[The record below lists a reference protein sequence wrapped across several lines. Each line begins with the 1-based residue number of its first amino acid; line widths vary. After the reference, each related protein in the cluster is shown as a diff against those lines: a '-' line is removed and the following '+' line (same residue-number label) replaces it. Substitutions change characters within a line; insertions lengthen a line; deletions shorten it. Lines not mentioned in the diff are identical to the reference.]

1 MEAYTSFAQVY
12 DMFMDNVPYD
22 EWCAYLH
29 GLLQEQ
35 GIASGSVVDLGCGT
49 GQITRRLAKEGY
61 QMTGVDL
68 SADML
73 SIAMQQQETEPI
85 LYLQQDMCEL
95 ELYEAV
101 DAMVSICDS
110 MNYLL
115 QEEELCQTFSRVKR
129 YLKPNGIFIFDM
141 NTMHKYRDVIGET
154 TISENRD
161 IGSFIWENYYEEQE
175 QINEYDLT
183 LFIEETEGLFRR
195 FEEVH
200 YQRAYEQETVQKCL
214 QEAGLTVLAVYDAFT
229 HNPATKESER
239 IYFICK
245 NCE

>member
-1 MEAYTSFAQVY
+1 MEAYTNFAQVY
-12 DMFMDNVPYD
+12 DLFMDNVPYD
-22 EWCAYLH
+22 EWCEYLCS
-29 GLLQEQ
+29 LLREQ
-35 GIASGSVVDLGCGT
+35 GIRSGSVVDLGCGT
-49 GQITRRLAKEGY
+49 GQITRRLAKAGY

-73 SIAMQQQETEPI
+73 SIAMQQEAEPV

-115 QEEELCQTFSRVKR
+115 QEEELCQTFTRVEQ
-129 YLKPNGIFIFDM
+129 YLKPDGVFIFDM
-141 NTMHKYRDVIGET
+141 NTIYKYRDMIGET

-161 IGSFIWENYYEEQE
+161 IGSFIWENYYDEEQ

-183 LFIEETEGLFRR
+183 LFIEEKEGLFRR

-200 YQRAYEQETVQKCL
+200 YQRAFEVETVQKCL
-214 QEAGLTVLAVYDAFT
+214 QDAGLTLLAVYDAFT
-229 HNPATKESER
+229 HDPITKESER
-239 IYFICK
+239 IYFVCK
-245 NCE
+245 KERT